1 MRYNTLE
8 NYYRIMFALLHFQKW
23 SPEFLEN
30 MMPFER
36 EIYVT
41 LLQQR
46 IEEEEELAKQN
57 K

>member
-8 NYYRIMFALLHFQKW
+8 NYYRLMFALLHFHKW
-23 SPEFLEN
+23 SPEYLECLL
-30 MMPFER
+30 PYER